1 MGNMNKT
8 TCRILTATVAL
19 VLLIAVLPAP
29 AFAASEQD
37 EAAAELV
44 NLGILKGDEN
54 GNLNLGKG
62 LTRAELAVLMSRLD
76 GLDGKWENSS
86 YAATLLQY
94 NSTHV
99 KFTDV
104 PAWAMVQVAYCHREG
119 LLKGY
124 SDVKFG
130 SNDPVNPKAIC
141 TLMLRWLGQT
151 EGNGWTYDT
160 SVEKAAALGLLPSG
174 GLDAKAAMT
183 VRGDVSVVINKAIKQ
198 KEETPA
204 NNTPITT
211 LPGTPGS
218 DTVSALPGTT
228 GTSEW
233 VGTESI
239 KLQTINGYE
248 FPVDAGGT
256 IRFLQNREPTI
267 DEAYALAEEVV
278 RLVNIE
284 RAKEGLREL
293 ALMPEMMD
301 VAKRKSQDMIDY
313 NYYSHYP
320 KEGPYSRLTG
330 NTGFM
335 LDEVPLPGFGGTR
348 EECIDGGAYTPET
361 VVKRWMAS
369 SGHRAILLKAHVT
382 HIGVGFASKMV
393 GSGDGRWTLI
403 VKEWTDVA
411 VENDTRGL
419 YPYVEATNPATG
431 STPLKTK

>member
-8 TCRILTATVAL
+8 TRGILTATVAL

-29 AFAASEQD
+29 AYAASERD

-160 SVEKAAALGLLPSG
+160 SVEKAATLGLLPSG

-211 LPGTPGS
+211 LPGTPGN
-218 DTVSALPGTT
+218 DTVSTLPGTD
-228 GTSEW
+228 GTQDDSASVAQW
-233 VGTESI
+233 MDKWIDNSQPTEEE
-239 KLQTINGYE
+239 L
-248 FPVDAGGT
+248 
-256 IRFLQNREPTI
+256 
-267 DEAYALAEEVV
+267 YALAEEVV

-301 VAKRKSQDMIDY
+301 VAKRKSQDMVDY

-320 KEGPYSRLTG
+320 KEGPYARLEG

-335 LDEVPLPGFGGTR
+335 LDKVPLPGFGGTR
-348 EECIDGGAYTPET
+348 EECIGAGKYTPKTIVEG
-361 VVKRWMAS
+361 WMNS
-369 SGHRAILLKAHVT
+369 SGHRAALLAAHVT
-382 HIGVGFASKMV
+382 HIGVGLATVKIT
-393 GSGDGRWTLI
+393 GSSNGYWTLI
-403 VKEWTDVA
+403 VKEWTDVM
-411 VENDTRGL
+411 VDSDTRGL
-419 YPYVEATNPATG
+419 YPHVEATNPATG